1 MWMPARVLAEPRPSG
16 WSTPPYSHWAYNS
29 LVMAIRQTN
38 PRSAGAPI
46 QRKDARLSLRANPR
60 QESLIRR
67 AAEAEG
73 KTVTSFVL
81 DSATATALQV
91 LADQRM
97 FLIGSEAWDE
107 FLAALD
113 RPVTR
118 KPRLEGLLRNQDR
131 G

>member
-1 MWMPARVLAEPRPSG
+1 
-16 WSTPPYSHWAYNS
+16 
-29 LVMAIRQTN
+29 MAIRQSKA
-38 PRSAGAPI
+38 RRAGAPI

-81 DSATATALQV
+81 DSATATAQQV

-97 FLIGSEAWDE
+97 FLIG
-107 FLAALD
+107 
-113 RPVTR
+113 
-118 KPRLEGLLRNQDR
+118 
-131 G
+131 

>member
-1 MWMPARVLAEPRPSG
+1 V
-16 WSTPPYSHWAYNS
+16 
-29 LVMAIRQTN
+29 
-38 PRSAGAPI
+38 
-46 QRKDARLSLRANPR
+46 
-60 QESLIRR
+60 IRR

-81 DSATATALQV
+81 DSATATAQQV

-113 RPVTR
+113 RPVMR
-118 KPRLEGLLRNQDR
+118 KPRLEGLLRKIDR

>member
-1 MWMPARVLAEPRPSG
+1 V
-16 WSTPPYSHWAYNS
+16 
-29 LVMAIRQTN
+29 
-38 PRSAGAPI
+38 
-46 QRKDARLSLRANPR
+46 
-60 QESLIRR
+60 IRR

-81 DSATATALQV
+81 DSATATAQQV

-118 KPRLEGLLRNQDR
+118 KPRLEGLLRKKDR